1 LALKRGDK
9 GKNFFEDL
17 LTTVEF
23 FSEEQWED
31 WDEGTTGMSG
41 RLGRVDD
48 WDEWLAGTRGGGED
62 WDELTGSRHEVLGLL
77 IFFWYYA
84 ENAPSIC

>member
-1 LALKRGDK
+1 
-9 GKNFFEDL
+9 
-17 LTTVEF
+17 
-23 FSEEQWED
+23 
-31 WDEGTTGMSG
+31 
-41 RLGRVDD
+41 VDD
-48 WDEWLAGTRGGGED
+48 WDDWDERLAGTRGGGED